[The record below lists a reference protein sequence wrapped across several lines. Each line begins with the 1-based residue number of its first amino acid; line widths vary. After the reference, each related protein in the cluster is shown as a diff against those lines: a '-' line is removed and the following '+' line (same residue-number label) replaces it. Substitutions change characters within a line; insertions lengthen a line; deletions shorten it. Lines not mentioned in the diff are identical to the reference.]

1 MTQEEILRA
10 VEAQRLAV
18 QYILPIS
25 ALREGILSAP
35 KLKDALRDQERYAK
49 MKRLSVPQLAQLL
62 ATDVAGTQLDTE
74 LDKIKL

>member
-25 ALREGILSAP
+25 ALREGILSAQ

-49 MKRLSVPQLAQLL
+49 LKKLSVPKLAQLL
-62 ATDVAGTQLDTE
+62 ATDVAGTKLDTE
-74 LDKIKL
+74 LDKINL